1 MTDYAKTKIK
11 DLIKAMEPE
20 ELEIVKEALEELE
33 NEQYKGSEELEIV
46 KEALEEL
53 ENEQSKTT

>member
-1 MTDYAKTKIK
+1 MTDYAKTKVK

-20 ELEIVKEALEELE
+20 ELEIVKEALEE
-33 NEQYKGSEELEIV
+33 I
-46 KEALEEL
+46 

>member
-1 MTDYAKTKIK
+1 MTDYAKTKVK

-20 ELEIVKEALEELE
+20 ELELVKEALEE
-33 NEQYKGSEELEIV
+33 I
-46 KEALEEL
+46 

>member
-1 MTDYAKTKIK
+1 MTDYAKTKVK
-11 DLIKAMEPE
+11 DLIKGMDP
-20 ELEIVKEALEELE
+20 
-33 NEQYKGSEELEIV
+33 EELEIV